1 MRITLPWLYSTI
13 LCAALSIGAD
23 AQTPVLSNWREKTI
37 SLTTPVTTID
47 SATVIPETFT
57 IHFAATG
64 LKPDSSNYH
73 LDNHTLFWHG
83 DLPVAVRIRYRVLP
97 FDLAQ
102 PLSRLD
108 TLQLQQQETGEE
120 GVFYNP
126 FEKEES
132 LIDFKGLDYTGSF
145 SRGIS
150 FGNNQDLVLNSRFN
164 LQMAG
169 QLGDGLEIAA
179 AITDENIPLQAEGNT
194 QQLREFDKIFVRLRK
209 GATSLTAGD
218 YELQRP
224 KGYFMQYYKKLQGAT
239 LNTGTLLGEQTRLN
253 ASGSVAISRGQFT
266 RNQIAQQEGNQ
277 GPYKLRGGQGERII
291 IVLAGTEK
299 VWLDGAL
306 LTRGLEADYIVDY
319 NLGEILFTHRRLIT
333 KDSRIIVEFEYAD
346 QSYIRTLMA
355 ANTAIEGKKF
365 EAYFNFFNQQDSRNS
380 TGDEPLTNE
389 DKRLLSLAGD
399 NLAAAFGSSI
409 DTLEGTG
416 ATRAT
421 YSFSDT
427 LIRCGGRDTL
437 IRRLRYDRNGKYIA
451 RFSFVGEG
459 NGEYEPDPATVA
471 NERVF
476 RWVGLDTANCEK
488 QGSYAPVKQ
497 LTAPQRQQLLTAGG
511 AYQLPGGWIKAEA
524 ALSAL
529 DLNRFS
535 TLDSDDDHGLALQ
548 SSMEKRWR
556 LGKDSAAWAL
566 RTNAAVEWLNQQFKP
581 LNPYRDPDFLRDWNL
596 TDVQGLSQLNPAEE
610 LLTRLE
616 AALEKPGLGRL
627 VYGFSGYDRKDQFQG
642 IRQNGALALQAAGW
656 LLDAKGSW
664 LEATENGRKSRFRK
678 PEVKISKTFKKLGGW
693 TLAAEAAREKSER
706 LLPLSDTLE
715 ATSFFF
721 DRYKVQL
728 ASPAKDNFQF
738 GTTFSAR
745 NDHAPSGLTFLPTTK
760 AREWNVNGQGQIQSG
775 QHQFSTAGNLT
786 YRRLEIG
793 PLNPAGQKPGE
804 TFLGRLDLNA
814 ALWKGLFRST
824 TTYEIGSGQEP
835 KVDFTYIKVTPGA
848 GTHVW
853 LDSLY
858 NNDGKIQV
866 NEMEPAPFQDLADYV
881 RVSLVT
887 DDFIRTNNVGLNQ
900 SFQLE
905 PKRRWNEA
913 EGIRKLAANLS
924 AISVIQINRKT
935 RESNLNLWNPFDF
948 GLPDSM
954 LVSVTA
960 NTRHTLFWQRTHP
973 KWGLQAGQGDNRS
986 RIVQT
991 TGFESRRLTDYF
1003 AQGRWN
1009 FSADWSATLQYKW
1022 GIKANDSEFF
1032 NTRDYTLR
1040 FTEFQPELTFL
1051 PSRTWRAIFRY
1062 TLRDDRNT
1070 LPGAVEKAIQR
1081 NLSLEATYRPEQ
1093 SAYSVRFSYVK
1104 VDFTGQAGT
1113 PVGFAI
1119 LNGLQPGRNLL
1130 WNLGVNRQ
1138 LSANLQLSLS
1148 YEGRKTGEAQV
1159 VHVGRAQVTAVF

>member
-1 MRITLPWLYSTI
+1 MRITLQGFYSI
-13 LCAALSIGAD
+13 LFCIALAAGVN
-23 AQTPVLSNWREKTI
+23 AQPVSWSNWREKTLFL
-37 SLTTPVTTID
+37 SAPATTID
-47 SATVIPETFT
+47 SVTVIPETFT
-57 IHFAATG
+57 LHYAATG
-64 LKPDSSNYH
+64 LKPDSVLYRVEN
-73 LDNHTLFWHG
+73 NTLLWKG
-83 DLPVAVRIRYRVLP
+83 DLPVAVKLRYRVLP
-97 FDLAQ
+97 FDLAK
-102 PLSRLD
+102 PLFRLD
-108 TLQLQQQETGEE
+108 TLQLQQPETGEP
-120 GVFYNP
+120 GIFYNP
-126 FEKEES
+126 FEKDES

-209 GATSLTAGD
+209 GGTSLTAGD

-239 LNTGTLLGEQTRLN
+239 LNTGTMLGENTELK

-266 RNQIAQQEGNQ
+266 RNQINQQEGNQ

-299 VWLDGAL
+299 VWLDGLL

-346 QSYIRTLMA
+346 QSYIRTLTA
-355 ANTAIEGKKF
+355 ANTAIEGEKF

-399 NLAAAFGSSI
+399 NLNTAFASSI

-416 ATRAT
+416 VTRAT
-421 YSFSDT
+421 YSMTDT

-437 IRRLRYDRNGKYIA
+437 VSRLKYDKNGQYIA
-451 RFSFVGEG
+451 RFTFVGQG
-459 NGEYEPDPATVA
+459 NGSYEPDPATIA
-471 NERVF
+471 NERVY
-476 RWVGLDTANCEK
+476 RWAAPDTTNCV
-488 QGSYAPVKQ
+488 QRGSYAPVRQ
-497 LTAPQRQQLLTAGG
+497 LTAPQQQQMFTAGG
-511 AYQLPGGWIKAEA
+511 LYRLPGGWIKAEA

-535 TLDSDDDHGLALQ
+535 TLDSGDDHGLALQ
-548 SSMEKRWR
+548 SSIEKRWR
-556 LGKDSAAWAL
+556 LGRDSAAWAL
-566 RTNAAVEWLNQQFKP
+566 RTNAAVEWLDAYFKP

-596 TDVQGLSQLNPAEE
+596 TDVQGISQLNPTAE

-627 VYGFSGYDRKDQFQG
+627 AYGFSGYDRKNQFLG
-642 IRQNGALALQAAGW
+642 YRQNGALALQAAGW

-664 LEATENGRKSRFRK
+664 LEAEENGRKSRFRR
-678 PEVKISKTFKKLGGW
+678 PEIKVAKTFKKLGGW
-693 TLAAEAAREKSER
+693 ILSAEAAREKSER
-706 LLPLSDTLE
+706 FLPFSDTLE

-728 ASPAKDNFQF
+728 ASPAKDNFQL

-745 NDHAPSGLTFLPTTK
+745 TDRAPSGLTFLQTTK
-760 AREWNVNGQGQIQSG
+760 AQEWNINGQGQIQSE
-775 QHQFSTAGNLT
+775 QHLFSTAGNLT

-793 PLNPAGQKPGE
+793 ALNPAGQKPGE

-814 ALWKGLFRST
+814 TLWKGLFRST

-905 PKRRWNEA
+905 PKRRWNDA
-913 EGIRKLAANLS
+913 RGFRKLAANLS
-924 AISVIQINRKT
+924 TISVIQINRKT
-935 RESNLNLWNPFDF
+935 RESNISPWNPFDVE
-948 GLPDSM
+948 LPDSM

-960 NTRHTLFWQRTHP
+960 NARHTLFWQRTHP

-991 TGFESRRLTDYF
+991 TGFESRRLIDYF

-1009 FSADWSATLQYKW
+1009 FSADWSATIQYKW
-1022 GIKANDSEFF
+1022 GEKANDSEFF
-1032 NTRDYTLR
+1032 NTRDYALR

-1070 LPGAVEKAIQR
+1070 LPGAVEKAAQK
-1081 NLSLEATYRPEQ
+1081 NLSLEAAYRPEQ

-1130 WNLGVNRQ
+1130 WNLNLNRQ

-1148 YEGRKTGEAQV
+1148 YEGRKTGEASV
-1159 VHVGRAQVTAVF
+1159 VHVGRAQVTAIF